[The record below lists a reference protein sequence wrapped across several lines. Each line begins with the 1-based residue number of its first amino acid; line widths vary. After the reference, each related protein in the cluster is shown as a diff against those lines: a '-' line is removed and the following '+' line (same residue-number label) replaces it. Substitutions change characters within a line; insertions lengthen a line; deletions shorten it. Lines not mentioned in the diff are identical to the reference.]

1 MPIQYT
7 TRLEDSDRFDYLGF
21 LTPFTL
27 TAKIIIQDLW
37 RLKIGWDNEVDDKV
51 NKVKWKQW
59 LEDLSL
65 ISSSI
70 RIPRNLNIQP
80 LQIL

>member
-7 TRLEDSDRFDYLGF
+7 KRLEDSDCFDHLEF

-37 RLKIGWDNEVDDKV
+37 RLKIGWDDKIDDK
-51 NKVKWKQW
+51 NKV
-59 LEDLSL
+59 
-65 ISSSI
+65 
-70 RIPRNLNIQP
+70 N
-80 LQIL
+80 